1 MNRQK
6 AREKTMEDTSLES
19 VKAGD
24 EVVVTGFGVKA
35 HIVIIEDVYSSFVV
49 AGGVKYRKKD
59 GCQMPH
65 MSSGN
70 AYIAL
75 PTEANKS
82 QIVVSKQVEYLTHFP
97 WSRLV
102 PETLQ
107 EIAVFLHDRG
117 FDTMP
122 LQVQKEEIEHPSR
135 QKVE

>member
-1 MNRQK
+1 MSDTPFENV
-6 AREKTMEDTSLES
+6 KT
-19 VKAGD
+19 GD
-24 EVVVTGFGVKA
+24 EVVVTGSDAKS
-35 HIVIIEDVYSSFVV
+35 HIVTIENVYSSFVV
-49 AGGVKYRKKD
+49 AGGMKYRKKD

-82 QIVVSKQVEYLTHFP
+82 QIVVSKQVEYLIHFP

-102 PETLQ
+102 PKTLQ
-107 EIAVFLHDRG
+107 EIAVFLHERG

-122 LQVQKEEIEHPSR
+122 LQKEEIEHTSQ